1 MPISNSCFLD
11 WSENLLRSSDLT
23 EIDHRTIVSRAYY
36 SAYHEALDLAD
47 NTLQLGVSNLI
58 GGTHIKLSETLSSY
72 ICEDKILQ
80 GVIRRIGT
88 RIHIMHALRVRA
100 DYFFDLNISRG
111 EATSQVKNVRSVF
124 SIIANDVKK
133 SAA

>member
-11 WSENLLRSSDLT
+11 WSENLLNSSDPT
-23 EIDHRTIVSRAYY
+23 EIDHRSIVSRAYY

-47 NTLQLGVSNLI
+47 NTLRLGVSNMG

-72 ICEDKILQ
+72 ICDDKNLQ
-80 GVIRRIGT
+80 GVIRRIGS
-88 RIHIMHALRVRA
+88 RIHVMHSLRVRA
-100 DYFFDLNISRG
+100 DYFFELNISKG
-111 EATSQVKNVRSVF
+111 EAASQVKNVRSIF

-133 SAA
+133 TAA